1 MGGGPSRA
9 WINQQHN
16 NQINAN
22 INMYEN
28 AKVHY
33 QNVVNNFN
41 NMRNWG
47 YDVQKYLNYLRQQ
60 QQFRDR
66 GVSTV
71 TFLEDSMKRKLVKSM
86 MDDLTKGQVQL
97 LGLDM
102 DTHMSYDGK
111 IYIAS

>member
-16 NQINAN
+16 NAINAA
-22 INMYEN
+22 INNYEN
-28 AKVHY
+28 AKVGY
-33 QNVVNNFN
+33 QNVINNFN

-66 GVSTV
+66 GISTV
-71 TFLEDSMKRKLVKSM
+71 TFLEDTTKRKLVKAM

-111 IYIAS
+111 IYVAS